1 MLNSYHTILIG
12 LIIIGLYSLT
22 WALAKFKKIKLVS
35 HRKLWNILLL
45 LSFLVSGLLGI
56 LLAVLLDLNLS
67 IAWYRSFLWLH
78 VEFGIVMG
86 VIAVFH
92 FLWHSRYYL
101 KIFSRK
107 EGVKKELLKEKTATY
122 SKSINAE
129 MVK

>member
-1 MLNSYHTILIG
+1 MLNSYHTIFIG
-12 LIIIGLYSLT
+12 LIIIGFYSLT
-22 WALAKFKKIKLVS
+22 WILAKFKKIKLAS

-45 LSFLVSGLLGI
+45 VSFLVSGLIGI

-67 IAWYRSFLWLH
+67 VNWYRSFLWLH

-101 KIFSRK
+101 KIFARK
-107 EGVKKELLKEKTATY
+107 DSIKKEVLKEKTALY
-122 SKSINAE
+122 SKSINA
-129 MVK
+129 